1 MPNLAVRAE
10 QAVLGALLT
19 DHTLIDQVPYL
30 AGSDFSDVAHKWI
43 FDAIAETHAAHSDAA
58 RPRFMTLVAEST
70 PEIDVA
76 YLSSLPDRCPVPAHL
91 AAYGRMVAEAA
102 MIRELDVH
110 AHRIA
115 QGAADL
121 IRRRAGATTIQE
133 RSVPEHL
140 ARLAEA
146 MIRHT
151 RRLDPDRWPE
161 VTGQPAAER
170 SPRLPEQLQAR
181 REAEVLAGLLQHP
194 GECGQVMKWLP
205 ARAFAPGPRRE
216 IYEALRAVVRAVVRA
231 GGPVDALT
239 VAWQLCMHQAAEAT
253 AGFGEAP
260 ARSRDPAAASAETVF
275 SLATVPVEPESVYLA
290 GSLRLAD
297 HISASLSGDKPPAS
311 NPGHQRPELNSPRAG
326 DPGHPAAARCCR
338 RRHVSQTAMVTP
350 VRTACTSPTWHRSRT
365 PLTASR

>member
-1 MPNLAVRAE
+1 
-10 QAVLGALLT
+10 
-19 DHTLIDQVPYL
+19 
-30 AGSDFSDVAHKWI
+30 
-43 FDAIAETHAAHSDAA
+43 
-58 RPRFMTLVAEST
+58 
-70 PEIDVA
+70 
-76 YLSSLPDRCPVPAHL
+76 
-91 AAYGRMVAEAA
+91 

-121 IRRRAGATTIQE
+121 IRRRAGATTIQD

-194 GECGQVMKWLP
+194 GECEQVLKWLP

-216 IYEALRAVVRAVVRA
+216 IYEALRAVIRA

-275 SLATVPVEPESVYLA
+275 RLATVPVEPGLVYLA

-311 NPGHQRPELNSPRAG
+311 NPSHQRPELNTPRTG
-326 DPGHPAAARCCR
+326 DPGHPAPAPMLPPSAREPGR
-338 RRHVSQTAMVTP
+338 NGHQPRPQ
-350 VRTACTSPTWHRSRT
+350 
-365 PLTASR
+365 

>member
-19 DHTLIDQVPYL
+19 DHTLLDQVPYL
-30 AGSDFSDVAHKWI
+30 AGSDFSDATHKWI
-43 FDAIAETHAAHSDAA
+43 FDAIAETRAAHPDAA
-58 RPRFMTLVAEST
+58 GPRFMTLIAEDT

-170 SPRLPEQLQAR
+170 SPRLPGQLQGR

-194 GECGQVMKWLP
+194 GECEQVLKWLP
-205 ARAFAPGPRRE
+205 ARAFAPGSRRE
-216 IYEALRAVVRAVVRA
+216 IYEALRAVVRA

-239 VAWQLCMHQAAEAT
+239 VAWQLCMHQAAEAA

-260 ARSRDPAAASAETVF
+260 ARSRDPVAASAETVF
-275 SLATVPVEPESVYLA
+275 SLATVPVEPGSMYLA

-311 NPGHQRPELNSPRAG
+311 NPGHQRPELDSPRAG
-326 DPGHPAAARCCR
+326 DSRHPAPAPMLPPTAREPGR
-338 RRHVSQTAMVTP
+338 NGHHPRPQ
-350 VRTACTSPTWHRSRT
+350 
-365 PLTASR
+365 

>member
-1 MPNLAVRAE
+1 LAELAPFGQRRTDLTPHPLNLIGRHHA
-10 QAVLGALLT
+10 GDT
-19 DHTLIDQVPYL
+19 PTLESISHKGSHLPRRTSVP
-30 AGSDFSDVAHKWI
+30 
-43 FDAIAETHAAHSDAA
+43 
-58 RPRFMTLVAEST
+58 
-70 PEIDVA
+70 
-76 YLSSLPDRCPVPAHL
+76 L

-121 IRRRAGATTIQE
+121 IRRRAGATTIQD

-161 VTGQPAAER
+161 ITGQPAGER
-170 SPRLPEQLQAR
+170 SPRLPEQLPAR

-194 GECGQVMKWLP
+194 GECQQVMKWLP
-205 ARAFAPGPRRE
+205 ARAFAPRPRRE
-216 IYEALRAVVRAVVRA
+216 IYEALRAVVRA

-239 VAWQLCMHQAAEAT
+239 VAWQLCMRQAAEAT

-260 ARSRDPAAASAETVF
+260 TRSREPAAASAETVF
-275 SLATVPVEPESVYLA
+275 NLATVPVELGLVYLA

-311 NPGHQRPELNSPRAG
+311 NPGHQRPELSSPRAG
-326 DPGHPAAARCCR
+326 DPGHPAAAPMLPPSAPEPGRNGHQPR
-338 RRHVSQTAMVTP
+338 PQ
-350 VRTACTSPTWHRSRT
+350 
-365 PLTASR
+365 

>member
-10 QAVLGALLT
+10 QAVLGALLI
-19 DHTLIDQVPYL
+19 DHTLVDQVPYL
-30 AGSDFSDVAHKWI
+30 SGSDFTDTTHKWI
-43 FDAIAETHAAHSDAA
+43 FDAIAETRAAHPEANGPSFIV
-58 RPRFMTLVAEST
+58 RVAENT
-70 PEIDVA
+70 PEIDA
-76 YLSSLPDRCPVPAHL
+76 EYLRTLPEKCPVPAHL

-115 QGAADL
+115 RGAADL

-133 RSVPEHL
+133 RSIPEHL

-161 VTGQPAAER
+161 VTAEPAAGH
-170 SPRLPEQLQAR
+170 SPHLPEQVQAR
-181 REAEVLAGLLQHP
+181 REAEVLAGLIQHP
-194 GECGQVMKWLP
+194 GECEQVMKWLP

-216 IYEALRAVVRAVVRA
+216 IYEALRAVARTGA
-231 GGPVDALT
+231 PVDALT
-239 VAWQLCMHQAAEAT
+239 VAWQLCMRQAAEGT

-260 ARSRDPAAASAETVF
+260 ASGRSPGAADAETVF
-275 SLATVPVEPESVYLA
+275 ALAAVPVQPGSAFLA

-297 HISASLSGDKPPAS
+297 HISASLAGDKPPAAVD
-311 NPGHQRPELNSPRAG
+311 PGRPRPELSGSQAG
-326 DPGHPAAARCCR
+326 DPAHPAAAPMLPPPAREPGR
-338 RRHVSQTAMVTP
+338 NGHQPRPQ
-350 VRTACTSPTWHRSRT
+350 
-365 PLTASR
+365 

>member
-30 AGSDFSDVAHKWI
+30 SGSDFTDTTHKWI
-43 FDAIAETHAAHSDAA
+43 FDAIAETRAAHPEAIG
-58 RPRFMTLVAEST
+58 PRFMMLVAENT
-70 PEIDVA
+70 PEIDTA
-76 YLSSLPDRCPVPAHL
+76 YLSSLPDRCPVPGHL

-115 QGAADL
+115 RGAADL
-121 IRRRAGATTIQE
+121 IRRRAGAATIRE
-133 RSVPEHL
+133 RSIPEHL

-161 VTGQPAAER
+161 VSAQPA
-170 SPRLPEQLQAR
+170 SGQSIHLPEQVQAR
-181 REAEVLAGLLQHP
+181 REVEVLAGLIQHP
-194 GECGQVMKWLP
+194 AECEQVMKWLP
-205 ARAFAPGPRRE
+205 PRAFAPGPRRE
-216 IYEALRAVVRAVVRA
+216 IYEALRAVART

-260 ARSRDPAAASAETVF
+260 ARSRDPAAADADTVF
-275 SLATVPVEPESVYLA
+275 SLATVPVQPGSAFLA

-297 HISASLSGDKPPAS
+297 HISASLPGDKPSALPDADPQRPGIGGPRTGQSGEPAGPIPLPPS
-311 NPGHQRPELNSPRAG
+311 TPEPGRNGHQPR
-326 DPGHPAAARCCR
+326 
-338 RRHVSQTAMVTP
+338 VQ
-350 VRTACTSPTWHRSRT
+350 
-365 PLTASR
+365 

>member
-10 QAVLGALLT
+10 QAVLGALLI
-19 DHTLIDQVPYL
+19 DPTLVDQVPYL
-30 AGSDFSDVAHKWI
+30 AGSDFSDATHKWI
-43 FDAIAETHAAHSDAA
+43 FDAIAATRAPHPEATGQ
-58 RPRFMTLVAEST
+58 RFMTLVTEST

-76 YLSSLPDRCPVPAHL
+76 YLSSLPDSCPVPAHL

-115 QGAADL
+115 RGTADL
-121 IRRRAGATTIQE
+121 IRRRAGAATLQE
-133 RSVPEHL
+133 SSVPQHL

-161 VTGQPAAER
+161 VTGEPAAAVR
-170 SPRLPEQLQAR
+170 SPRLPGQVQAR

-194 GECGQVMKWLP
+194 GECEQVMKWLP

-216 IYEALRAVVRAVVRA
+216 IYDALRAVVRT

-239 VAWQLCMHQAAEAT
+239 VAWQLCMRQAAEGT

-260 ARSRDPAAASAETVF
+260 ASGRSPAAAHAETVF
-275 SLATVPVEPESVYLA
+275 SLATVPVEPGSAFLA

-297 HISASLSGDKPPAS
+297 HISASLSGDIPPATAD
-311 NPGHQRPELNSPRAG
+311 PGHQHPEPTSPHAG
-326 DPGHPAAARCCR
+326 EPSHPAAVPMLPPPAREPGR
-338 RRHVSQTAMVTP
+338 NGQQPRPQ
-350 VRTACTSPTWHRSRT
+350 
-365 PLTASR
+365 

>member
-30 AGSDFSDVAHKWI
+30 AGSDFSDATHKWI
-43 FDAIAETHAAHSDAA
+43 FDAIAETRAAHPEATGQ
-58 RPRFMTLVAEST
+58 RLMVLVAQST
-70 PEIDVA
+70 PEIDVG

-115 QGAADL
+115 RGAADL
-121 IRRRAGATTIQE
+121 IRRRAGTRTIQE
-133 RSVPEHL
+133 RTVPEQL

-151 RRLDPDRWPE
+151 RRMDPDRWPE
-161 VTGQPAAER
+161 VTGESPAAR

-181 REAEVLAGLLQHP
+181 REAEVLAGLIQHP
-194 GECGQVMKWLP
+194 AECEQVMKWLP
-205 ARAFAPGPRRE
+205 SRAFAPGPRRE
-216 IYEALRAVVRAVVRA
+216 IYEALRAVVRTGA
-231 GGPVDALT
+231 PVDALT
-239 VAWQLCMHQAAEAT
+239 VAWQLCMRQASEGT

-260 ARSRDPAAASAETVF
+260 ASSRSPIAASAETVF
-275 SLATVPVEPESVYLA
+275 TLATVSVEPGSAFLA

-326 DPGHPAAARCCR
+326 DSRHPAPAPMLPPTAREPGR
-338 RRHVSQTAMVTP
+338 NGHHPRPQ
-350 VRTACTSPTWHRSRT
+350 
-365 PLTASR
+365 